1 MFLFFVHGGGIMK
14 TVKAISNGYNSEGR
28 AGVPYYFK
36 PAIKKNIKGEDRPL
50 DFTHYEKK
58 AMLSYKK

>member
-1 MFLFFVHGGGIMK
+1 MK
-14 TVKAISNGYNSEGR
+14 TVKSISNGYNSEGR
-28 AGVPYYFK
+28 TGVPYYFK

-58 AMLSYKK
+58 AMLSYRSKQ

>member
-1 MFLFFVHGGGIMK
+1 MK

-28 AGVPYYFK
+28 TGVPYYFK
-36 PAIKKNIKGEDRPL
+36 PSVKKNVKDSVRSL